1 MTGNLEEGSKELE
14 DLVFD
19 IRRNL
24 REMSEN
30 DKEANIDY
38 LID

>member
-30 DKEANIDY
+30 DKEANINY